1 MSNPRVIAVTASAAL
16 IAGVGA
22 GAAVYAVDLV
32 ASDSETSAASEVT
45 ADSVGAWQ
53 QAQNERTTVYSNP
66 RHDDDDDDHD
76 DDDDDESAAKDFKK
90 APADTGW
97 DSSGEASQGRSNTSK
112 SS

>member
-1 MSNPRVIAVTASAAL
+1 MSNPRVIAATASAAL

-32 ASDSETSAASEVT
+32 ASDSETSAASQVT
-45 ADSVGAWQ
+45 ADSVDTWQ
-53 QAQNERTTVYSNP
+53 QAQKERTTVYSNP
-66 RHDDDDDDHD
+66 SHDDDDDDDDDHD
-76 DDDDDESAAKDFKK
+76 SAAKDFKK

-97 DSSGEASQGRSNTSK
+97 NSPGEASQGRSNTSK

>member
-1 MSNPRVIAVTASAAL
+1 MSNPRVIAATASAAL

-22 GAAVYAVDLV
+22 GAAVYAIDLV
-32 ASDSETSAASEVT
+32 ASDSETSAASQVT
-45 ADSVGAWQ
+45 ADSVGPWQ

-66 RHDDDDDDHD
+66 SHDDDDDDHD
-76 DDDDDESAAKDFKK
+76 DDDDSAAKEFKK

-97 DSSGEASQGRSNTSK
+97 NSSGQASQGRSNTSK